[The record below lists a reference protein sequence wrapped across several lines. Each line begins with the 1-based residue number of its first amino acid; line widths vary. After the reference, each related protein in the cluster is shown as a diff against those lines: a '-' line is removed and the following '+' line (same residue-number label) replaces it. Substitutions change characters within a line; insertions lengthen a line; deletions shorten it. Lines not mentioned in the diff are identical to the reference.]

1 LICDRAIPI
10 CDIPELKF
18 GAELCCKIEI
28 QRRRW
33 FGTTGSMDD
42 LDLSRTSGAS
52 AHILMVDDDPGIRD
66 VVAEFLTRHG
76 YTVDTAA
83 DAAAMERALERGD
96 VDLMVL
102 DIMLPGED
110 GLSICRRLAGSG
122 PPIIMLSAMG
132 EDTDRIVG
140 LEIGADD
147 YLPKPCNPRELL
159 ARVRAVLRRRQE
171 PKAVE
176 EHHGGVLEFAG
187 WRLDLVRRELKTPQ
201 GVVINLSS
209 GEFSLLRALVERPQ
223 RVLTR
228 DQLLDFARG
237 PETEAYD
244 RAIDVQISR
253 LRKKLDDGAGGQ
265 ELIRT
270 IRNEGYMFSAKV
282 TRT

>member
-1 LICDRAIPI
+1 
-10 CDIPELKF
+10 
-18 GAELCCKIEI
+18 
-28 QRRRW
+28 
-33 FGTTGSMDD
+33 MDD
-42 LDLSRTSGAS
+42 VELTRVPGAS

-66 VVAEFLTRHG
+66 VVSEFLTRHG
-76 YTVDTAA
+76 YTVETAA
-83 DAAAMERALERGD
+83 DVTAMERVLERGD
-96 VDLMVL
+96 IDLMVL
-102 DIMLPGED
+102 DVMLPGED
-110 GLSICRRLAGSG
+110 GLSICRRLAGAG
-122 PPIIMLSAMG
+122 PAIIMLSAMG

-171 PKAVE
+171 PKPVE
-176 EHHGGVLEFAG
+176 DHHGGVLEFAG
-187 WRLDLVRRELKTPQ
+187 WRLDLVRRELRTPQ

>member
-1 LICDRAIPI
+1 
-10 CDIPELKF
+10 
-18 GAELCCKIEI
+18 
-28 QRRRW
+28 
-33 FGTTGSMDD
+33 MDD
-42 LDLSRTSGAS
+42 IDLSRTAGAS

-66 VVAEFLTRHG
+66 VVSEFLTRHG
-76 YTVDTAA
+76 YTVETAG
-83 DAAAMERALERGD
+83 DAQTMERALDRGD
-96 VDLMVL
+96 IDLMVL
-102 DIMLPGED
+102 DVMLPGED
-110 GLSICRRLAGSG
+110 GLSICRRMAGQG
-122 PPIIMLSAMG
+122 PAIIMLSAMG

-171 PKAVE
+171 PKVVE
-176 EHHGGVLEFAG
+176 DHHGGVLEFAG
-187 WRLDLVRRELKTPQ
+187 WRLDLVRRELRTPQ

-282 TRT
+282 VRT